1 MQESNG
7 ILILV
12 FTGSLMMMRHAAV
25 FLLVLCGLSWVSWAR
40 QGEVPKEPSKEPAK
54 EPRVFREIA
63 VGEGPKL
70 RYALVTPPHWKEGQP
85 APTLVAFPPGAQNES
100 MVEMGLSMYW
110 EAEAVRRG
118 WVVASPMS
126 REGKVLM
133 QDEPA
138 LLALLDDLAKL
149 GPPEGGKVHLA
160 GVSNGGKTAMRLAT
174 RHPARVA
181 SLLVLPGAPGAPE
194 EWARL
199 DKLKGM
205 SVTMYVG
212 EEDRVWLQECK
223 RVQNELQQ
231 LGASVMLHVMEGQGH
246 VLKIE
251 PSTLFGDLEKS
262 RPREA
267 SAAPT
272 PSAFAGALSGP
283 SRDDAVRQV
292 SGVLDDFHDAA
303 SKADGPRYFAHFA
316 DDAVFLGTDATERWT
331 LTEFKAFAKPYFEKG
346 KGWTYTSRQRHIN
359 LTPDGH
365 AAWFDELLDNAK
377 LGECR
382 GSGVLIR
389 VGEGWKVAQYN
400 LSIPIP
406 NALAE
411 QFAQT
416 IAEKAGRSER
426 K

>member
-1 MQESNG
+1 
-7 ILILV
+7 
-12 FTGSLMMMRHAAV
+12 MMRHTVV
-25 FLLVLCGLSWVSWAR
+25 FLLVLCVLTCFSWAR
-40 QGEVPKEPSKEPAK
+40 QGEVPREPSRAA
-54 EPRVFREIA
+54 RVFREIA

-70 RYALVTPPHWKEGQP
+70 RYALVTPPGWKEGQP

-110 EAEAVRRG
+110 EAEALRRG

-126 REGKVLM
+126 REGKVLL
-133 QDEPA
+133 QDEQA
-138 LLALLDDLAKL
+138 LLALLDDLAKIVPL
-149 GPPEGGKVHLA
+149 EGGKVHLA

-223 RVQNELQQ
+223 KVQNELEQ
-231 LGASVMLHVMEGQGH
+231 LGAKVSLHVLEGQGH

-251 PSTLFGDLEKS
+251 PSALFDDLEKS
-262 RPREA
+262 RPREVA
-267 SAAPT
+267 VPLA
-272 PSAFAGALSGP
+272 PSAFVGDSPPL
-283 SRDDAVRQV
+283 SRDDAVREV
-292 SGVLDDFHDAA
+292 GAILDDFHDAA
-303 SKADGPRYFAHFA
+303 SKADAPRYFAHFA

-331 LTEFKAFAKPYFEKG
+331 LPEFKAFAKPYFDKG
-346 KGWTYTSRQRHIN
+346 TGWTYTSRQRHIN
-359 LTPDGH
+359 LTPDGRV
-365 AAWFDELLDNAK
+365 AWFDELLDNAK

-389 VGEGWKVAQYN
+389 VGDGWKVAQYN
-400 LSIPIP
+400 LTIPIP

-411 QFAQT
+411 RFAHEIVEQ
-416 IAEKAGRSER
+416 AGKKNR

>member
-1 MQESNG
+1 
-7 ILILV
+7 
-12 FTGSLMMMRHAAV
+12 MMRSMV
-25 FLLVLCGLSWVSWAR
+25 TFLLVLCGLSWVSWAR
-40 QGEVPKEPSKEPAK
+40 QGELPKEPPREK
-54 EPRVFREIA
+54 RVFREVA
-63 VGEGPKL
+63 AGDGPKL
-70 RYALVTPPHWKEGQP
+70 RYALVTPEGWKEGQA

-110 EAEAVRRG
+110 EAEAKKRG

-126 REGKVLM
+126 REGRTLM
-133 QDEPA
+133 QDEEA
-138 LLALLDDLAKL
+138 LLALLDDVAKVVKID
-149 GPPEGGKVHLA
+149 GGKVHVA

-174 RHPARVA
+174 RHPERVA

-223 RVQNELQQ
+223 KVENELKQ
-231 LGASVMLHVMEGQGH
+231 LDAKVTLHVVEGQGH
-246 VLKIE
+246 VLKLE
-251 PSTLFGDLEKS
+251 PLVLFDELGKRVQREFVPDLQSEAKGDVA
-262 RPREA
+262 RHNIN
-267 SAAPT
+267 T
-272 PSAFAGALSGP
+272 
-283 SRDDAVRQV
+283 
-292 SGVLDDFHDAA
+292 VLDDFHDAA
-303 SKADGPRYFAHFA
+303 AKADGPRYFGHFA
-316 DDAVFLGTDATERWT
+316 DDGVFLGTDATERWT
-331 LTEFKAFAKPYFEKG
+331 LPEFKEFAKPYFEKG
-346 KGWTYTSRQRHIN
+346 KGWAYTSRVRHIN
-359 LTPDGH
+359 LTPDGNT
-365 AAWFDELLDNAK
+365 AWFDELLDNAK

-389 VGEGWKVAQYN
+389 VGETWKVSQYN

-411 QFAQT
+411 GFAKT
-416 IAEKAGRSER
+416 IAAEGKKGSEK

>member
-1 MQESNG
+1 
-7 ILILV
+7 
-12 FTGSLMMMRHAAV
+12 MMRHIAV
-25 FLLVLCGLSWVSWAR
+25 VLLVLCGLSLVSWGR
-40 QGEVPKEPSKEPAK
+40 QGERPKEPEREK
-54 EPRVFREIA
+54 RVFREVA

-70 RYALVTPPHWKEGQP
+70 RYALVVPEGWREGQA

-110 EAEAVRRG
+110 EAEAKKRG

-126 REGKVLM
+126 REGRPLM
-133 QDEPA
+133 QDEEA
-138 LLALLDDLAKL
+138 LLALLDDVARLVKVN
-149 GPPEGGKVHLA
+149 GGKVHVA

-174 RHPARVA
+174 RHPERVA

-223 RVQNELQQ
+223 KVENELKQ
-231 LGASVMLHVMEGQGH
+231 LEAKVTLHVVEGQGH

-251 PSTLFGDLEKS
+251 PSALFDDLGRYVE
-262 RPREA
+262 REGG
-267 SAAPT
+267 SAPA
-272 PSAFAGALSGP
+272 PSALAGGATPEAAERAIG
-283 SRDDAVRQV
+283 AI
-292 SGVLDDFHDAA
+292 LDDFHDAA
-303 SKADGPRYFAHFA
+303 SKADGPRYFGHFA

-331 LTEFKAFAKPYFEKG
+331 LPQFKEFAKPYFDKG
-346 KGWTYTSRQRHIN
+346 KGWTYASRDRRIN
-359 LTPDGH
+359 LTPDGNT
-365 AAWFDELLDNAK
+365 AWFDELLDNAK

-389 VGEGWKVAQYN
+389 VGGAWKVSQYN

-411 QFAQT
+411 QVAKT
-416 IAEKAGRSER
+416 IAEEGKKKGAGGT